1 MEKILNEGGVSIVLD
16 LVNMIHEKRAYLG
29 EIDGAIGDGDH
40 GVNMDKGFQMA
51 AEQIQAEQVTS
62 LSGGLITLGR
72 TLIMDIGG
80 SMGPL
85 YGTFFREMGKQCKN
99 LEQIGKEEFG
109 EMLQAAYTGL
119 RKFDKAQVGD
129 KTLQD
134 TLVPALAAYES
145 AVETGKDFSAC
156 LRDMENAAE
165 KGWLSTKDMVAKI
178 GRASRLGERS
188 RGVLDAGATSC
199 YLILQTLQTSI
210 CEKLQSEE

>member
-1 MEKILNEGGVSIVLD
+1 MKFLNEGGVSIVLD
-16 LVNMIHEKRAYLG
+16 LVDMIHDKRVYLG

-51 AEQIQAEQVTS
+51 AGQIQTDHVTS
-62 LSGGLITLGR
+62 LSGGLTTLGR
-72 TLIMDIGG
+72 ILIMDIGG

-85 YGTFFREMGKQCKN
+85 YGTFFREMGKQCKA
-99 LEQIGKEEFG
+99 LEFIEKEDFLF
-109 EMLQAAYTGL
+109 MLQAAYAGL

-134 TLVPALAAYES
+134 TLVPALAAYQES
-145 AVETGKDFSAC
+145 LEAGNDFCTC
-156 LRDMENAAE
+156 LEDMRAAAE
-165 KGWLSTKDMVAKI
+165 TGWLSTKDMVAKI

-199 YLILQTLQTSI
+199 YLILHTLQQSI
-210 CEKLQSEE
+210 CAKLAKSG

>member
-1 MEKILNEGGVSIVLD
+1 MKLQNEGGVRIVLD

-51 AEQIQAEQVTS
+51 AEQIRADGVTS
-62 LSGGLITLGR
+62 LSGGLTTLGR

-85 YGTFFREMGKQCKN
+85 YGTFFREMGKKCKN
-99 LEQIGKEEFG
+99 LDAIEREDFM
-109 EMLQAAYTGL
+109 EMLQAAYDGL

-134 TLVPALAAYES
+134 TLVPAVAAYRAALED
-145 AVETGKDFSAC
+145 GKDFAAC
-156 LRDMENAAE
+156 LEEMRAAAE
-165 KGWLSTKDMVAKI
+165 VGWLSTKDMVAKI

-199 YLILQTLQTSI
+199 YLILQTLQQSI
-210 CEKLQSEE
+210 TEKLEQV